1 VGSDGLSGWLW
12 ATVHPPL
19 NQGAALMTFAVWTL
33 AFVFG
38 IYVWTT
44 GKAKGFGYFL
54 AVWLGPFVIA
64 GTLALLIAVD
74 RY

>member
-1 VGSDGLSGWLW
+1 M
-12 ATVHPPL
+12 
-19 NQGAALMTFAVWTL
+19 NQPAAVALFILWTL

>member
-1 VGSDGLSGWLW
+1 MNQP
-12 ATVHPPL
+12 ATVAIFTL
-19 NQGAALMTFAVWTL
+19 WTL

-44 GKAKGFGYFL
+44 GKIKGFGYFL

-64 GTLALLIAVD
+64 GALALLIAVD
-74 RY
+74 HY

>member
-1 VGSDGLSGWLW
+1 
-12 ATVHPPL
+12 L
-19 NQGAALMTFAVWTL
+19 NQTAAIAIFIAWTL

-54 AVWLGPFVIA
+54 AVWLGPFAVA
-64 GTLALLIAVD
+64 AVLAALVSLD
-74 RY
+74 HSY

>member
-1 VGSDGLSGWLW
+1 LSQPA
-12 ATVHPPL
+12 ATLVFI
-19 NQGAALMTFAVWTL
+19 AWTL

-44 GKAKGFGYFL
+44 GKAKGFGYLL

-64 GTLALLIAVD
+64 GAFAALIAFD
-74 RY
+74 HSY

>member
-1 VGSDGLSGWLW
+1 
-12 ATVHPPL
+12 L
-19 NQGAALMTFAVWTL
+19 NQSAAVAIFTLWTL

-38 IYVWTT
+38 IYVCTT
-44 GKAKGFGYFL
+44 GKVKGFGYFL

-64 GTLALLIAVD
+64 GALAVLIAVD